1 MGDRSSDGRLVSR
14 AEIAELAGVGAP
26 AVTNWQNRHPDF
38 PQEQRVGHKRLF
50 RLADIVRWLDARP
63 VPKSARGEEEP
74 AGVTYGDRVRALS
87 GKSGG
92 APVAGRAGGLAVS
105 SPGAERQRS
114 RSRRVLAELLEPRT
128 VQRWGAPSLT
138 AYLPLPMCL
147 VFLRW
152 AAPESWAALEDR
164 VGAHLAVTPKGFLGE
179 VGERSDRLLKTCGV
193 APAMRS
199 ALQGFEPRPTAGP
212 PQLMAAVAGLDR
224 DAFRDLLDAYADAA
238 RLDSRSAF
246 TPRTV
251 VALLSELVAPAGAS
265 GRIHDP
271 YPRGGELL
279 SAVVAASGDGSG
291 LAVTAGKPDEATLR
305 LTAMNL
311 MLHGVTPQV
320 DTRDVAPWPEPAE
333 RRGERADLV
342 LANPPFNAE
351 PGRVAAGGWRYGNP
365 PPSNANFA
373 WIQHVLSTLGPGGRA
388 AVVMADN
395 AAVSDQPRERAIRQ
409 ALVEDGVVDGI
420 LALPPHL
427 FTGTA
432 VSACIW
438 FLSAPSQRTEVH
450 FINARELG
458 ELVTRTRRELSTD
471 DVRLLGEVH
480 RSLRDGSPVPAEAR
494 AIGRSV
500 PVAGIARRGYSLSP
514 VDYVS
519 LGAYEAATPDQVESA
534 RRKLDDALELA
545 GSADEEVRRAW
556 ERAAPGRGPEP
567 GAGGRRNVLLQDL
580 CKVQP
585 GPSPSLLNPAMYSED
600 GPVRVVL
607 PKHLRNRRIH
617 GSEDTR
623 ISARDA
629 QQLERFLLSEDDI
642 LCTRTGTV
650 GPVALVGADG
660 AGSLYNGNLLR
671 LHDFEPGV
679 DPRFVLAHLS
689 LPGTQAWIKDR
700 AAMSTVDSIKTSAM
714 KQLPVPLPP
723 YEEQR
728 RIGKLLRVLDDQVAA
743 HQQAAAAADAARGE
757 LATLLTDTA
766 AAPTAHR
773 PGAVPAPCTDHDIDH
788 HTEEETEDE

>member
-1 MGDRSSDGRLVSR
+1 M
-14 AEIAELAGVGAP
+14 AGQA
-26 AVTNWQNRHPDF
+26 
-38 PQEQRVGHKRLF
+38 
-50 RLADIVRWLDARP
+50 
-63 VPKSARGEEEP
+63 
-74 AGVTYGDRVRALS
+74 AGF
-87 GKSGG
+87 
-92 APVAGRAGGLAVS
+92 AVS
-105 SPGAERQRS
+105 SPGAEQQRS
-114 RSRRVLAELLEPRT
+114 RSRRVLAELLKPQMVEM
-128 VQRWGAPSLT
+128 WGAPSLT

-147 VFLRW
+147 IFLRW
-152 AAPESWAALEDR
+152 GAHKDWAALEDR
-164 VGAHLAVTPKGFLGE
+164 VDAHLAVTPKGFLSE
-179 VGERSDRLLKTCGV
+179 VGERTDRLLKGCEV
-193 APAMRS
+193 APAMRF
-199 ALQGFEPRPTAGP
+199 ALQGLEPLPTAEVR
-212 PQLMAAVAGLDR
+212 QLMASVAGLDR
-224 DAFRDLLDAYADAA
+224 DAFRDLLDAHADIE
-238 RLDSRSAF
+238 RMDSRRAF

-251 VALLSELVAPAGAS
+251 VALLSELVAPEGVS

-279 SAVVAASGDGSG
+279 SAMVAASGDGSVT
-291 LAVTAGKPDEATLR
+291 AVTAGKPDGATLR

-311 MLHGVTPQV
+311 MLHGVTPRV
-320 DTRDVAPWPEPAE
+320 GTHDIAPWPEPAE
-333 RRGERADLV
+333 RRQEPVDLV
-342 LANPPFNAE
+342 LTNPPFNAE
-351 PGRVAAGGWRYGNP
+351 SGRVAAGGWRYGPP

-373 WIQHVLSTLGPGGRA
+373 WIQHILSTLGPGGRA
-388 AVVMADN
+388 AVIMADN

-471 DVRLLGEVH
+471 DVRLLGQIH
-480 RSLRDGSPVPAEAR
+480 RSLRAGNPMPDEAR
-494 AIGRSV
+494 ALGRSV
-500 PVAGIARRGYSLSP
+500 SVEEIEQRGYSLSP

-519 LGAYEAATPDQVESA
+519 LGAYVAATPAQVESV
-534 RRKLDDALELA
+534 RRKLDDALDLA
-545 GSADEEVRRAW
+545 GSLDEEARRCW
-556 ERAAPGRGPEP
+556 ERAAPGRSPGPS
-567 GAGGRRNVLLQDL
+567 AGGRRNVLLQDL

-585 GPSPSLLNPAMYSED
+585 GPSPSLLNPGMYSED

-629 QQLERFLLSEDDI
+629 RQLERFLLSEGDI

-650 GPVALVGADG
+650 GPVALVGAEG

-671 LHDFEPGV
+671 LHGFEPGV
-679 DPRFVLAHLS
+679 DPRFVLAYLS

-714 KQLPVPLPP
+714 RQLPVSLPP
-723 YEEQR
+723 YEEQH
-728 RIGKLLRVLDDQVAA
+728 RIGELLRVFDDQVAA
-743 HQQAAAAADAARGE
+743 HQQVATAADAARGE
-757 LATLLTDTA
+757 LSTLLMDIA
-766 AAPTAHR
+766 AMPAAHQ
-773 PGAVPAPCTDHDIDH
+773 PDAGLVPYIAHT
-788 HTEEETEDE
+788 TEEEAEDE

>member
-1 MGDRSSDGRLVSR
+1 MSDKSSGRRLVSR
-14 AEIAELAGVGAP
+14 AKIAELAGVGAS

-38 PQEQRVGHKRLF
+38 PQELRHGRDRLF
-50 RLADIVRWLDARP
+50 RLSDIVQWLDARS
-63 VPKSARGEEEP
+63 VPKSARRVEEP
-74 AGVTYGDRVRALS
+74 AGVTYGDRARAWFGQS
-87 GKSGG
+87 EGV
-92 APVAGRAGGLAVS
+92 PVAGWATGFAVS
-105 SPGAERQRS
+105 SPSAEQQRL
-114 RSRRVLAELLEPRT
+114 RSRRVLAELLKPQMRT
-128 VQRWGAPSLT
+128 RWGAPSLT

-147 VFLRW
+147 IFLRRS
-152 AAPESWAALEDR
+152 APEDWAALEDR
-164 VGAHLAVTPKGFLGE
+164 VGAHLMMTPKGFLVE
-179 VGERSDRLLKTCGV
+179 VGERTDRLLKTCGV
-193 APAMRS
+193 APTMRL
-199 ALQGFEPRPTAGP
+199 ALHGLEPLPAADV
-212 PQLMAAVAGLDR
+212 PQLMASVAELDR
-224 DAFRDLLDAYADAA
+224 DAFRDLLDAYADVV
-238 RLDSRSAF
+238 RMDSRSAF

-251 VALLSELVAPAGAS
+251 VALLSELVAPEGVS

-279 SAVVAASGDGSG
+279 SAMVAAGGDGSVSE
-291 LAVTAGKPDEATLR
+291 VTVGRPDAATLH

-311 MLHGVTPQV
+311 MLHGVTPRV
-320 DTRDVAPWPEPAE
+320 GTHDIAPRPEPVDRREE
-333 RRGERADLV
+333 RVDLV
-342 LANPPFNAE
+342 LTNPPFNAE
-351 PGRVAAGGWRYGNP
+351 SGRIVDGGWRYGPP

-388 AVVMADN
+388 AVIMADN

-438 FLSAPSQRTEVH
+438 FLSAPAQRTEVH

-471 DVRLLGEVH
+471 DVRLLGQIH
-480 RSLRDGSPVPAEAR
+480 RSLRDGRPMPDEAR
-494 AIGRSV
+494 ALGRSV
-500 PVAGIARRGYSLSP
+500 SVEEIGQRDYSLSP

-519 LGAYEAATPDQVESA
+519 LGAYEAATPAQVESA

-545 GSADEEVRRAW
+545 GPLDEEVRRVW
-556 ERAAPGRGPEP
+556 DRAAPGRSPEP
-567 GAGGRRNVLLQDL
+567 GARGRRYVLLQDL

-585 GPSPSLLNPAMYSED
+585 GPSPSLMNPGMYSAD

-629 QQLERFLLSEDDI
+629 RRLERFLLNKDDI

-671 LHDFEPGV
+671 LHGFEPGV
-679 DPRFVLAHLS
+679 DPRFVLSYLS

-714 KQLPVPLPP
+714 RQLPVSLPP
-723 YEEQR
+723 YEEQH
-728 RIGKLLRVLDDQVAA
+728 RIGELLRVFDDQIAA
-743 HQQAAAAADAARGE
+743 HQQVAAAADAARAE
-757 LATLLTDTA
+757 LSTLLMDIA
-766 AAPTAHR
+766 AMPTAHR
-773 PGAVPAPCTDHDIDH
+773 PDAGLVPSSDHD
-788 HTEEETEDE
+788 TEEESEDE